1 MNDTTL
7 LEPLPERARPIALNG
22 LARRNVLRHLEG
34 IAEGHLAIHE
44 GAESLEFGKR
54 GSPLSST
61 LHVLDPAFYADV
73 ALGGAVGAGESYML
87 GRWHASDLTTA
98 LRILARNRA
107 AMDSLE
113 TGLARWSRPLHK
125 AAHALRG
132 NTRAGSRRNISAHY
146 DLGNEFFELFL
157 DETLMYSCALFE
169 RPGMT
174 LADASR
180 AKLEAVCRK
189 LDLSPGQRVLEIGT
203 GWGGFALH
211 AARRYGVHVTTT
223 TISPNQ
229 HRLATER
236 IRAAG
241 LDDRVTV
248 LLQDYR
254 DLRGS
259 YDRVVSIEMIEA
271 IGHRQYGEFF
281 RRAAN
286 LLARDGRMLLQS
298 ITIADRHYAA
308 ARDDVDFIK
317 RYVFPGCCIP
327 SVSALCSAMADASDL
342 RLVHM
347 EDIGP
352 HYATTLAAWRRRFLE
367 NAGRVRDMGY
377 PESFVRLWDFYL
389 AYCEAG
395 FAERT
400 LGDVQMVLTR
410 EGA

>member
-1 MNDTTL
+1 
-7 LEPLPERARPIALNG
+7 
-22 LARRNVLRHLEG
+22 V
-34 IAEGHLAIHE
+34 
-44 GAESLEFGKR
+44 
-54 GSPLSST
+54 
-61 LHVLDPAFYADV
+61 HVFDPAFYADV
-73 ALGGAVGAGESYML
+73 AVGGAVGAGESYVL
-87 GRWHASDLTTA
+87 GRWGSSDLTAA

-113 TGLARWSRPLHK
+113 TGLARWARPLRR
-125 AAHALRG
+125 AAHALRL
-132 NTRAGSRRNISAHY
+132 NTRDGSRRNISAHY
-146 DLGNEFFELFL
+146 DLGNEFFGTFL

-174 LADASR
+174 LAEASV

-189 LDLSPGQRVLEIGT
+189 LELGPGQRVLEIGT

-211 AARRYGVHVTTT
+211 AAREHGCHVTTA

-236 IRAAG
+236 VRAAG
-241 LDDRVTV
+241 LGERVSV
-248 LLQDYR
+248 LLEDYR
-254 DLRGS
+254 DLRGT

-271 IGHRQYGEFF
+271 IGHRQYPEFF
-281 RRAAN
+281 RRAGA
-286 LLARDGRMLLQS
+286 LLARDGRMLLQA

-317 RYVFPGCCIP
+317 RHVFPGCCIP
-327 SVSALCSAMADASDL
+327 SVSALCGAMAEASDL
-342 RLVHM
+342 RLVHL

-367 NAGRVRDMGY
+367 NTLRVRAMGY
-377 PESFVRLWDFYL
+377 PDSFIRLWDFYL

-400 LGDVQMVLTR
+400 HGDVQKVLTR